1 MPAEPAAADIVER
14 WLATF
19 AAATSIAGIIRRRA
33 KGDQAARTRSAEPA
47 SICSKVFPSPSTTP
61 VLAMAAVARVR
72 METMTNLARMI
83 ATRSSTSRR
92 AQRPVAGQTIATKVS
107 GRKKTQM

>member
-1 MPAEPAAADIVER
+1 
-14 WLATF
+14 
-19 AAATSIAGIIRRRA
+19 
-33 KGDQAARTRSAEPA
+33 
-47 SICSKVFPSPSTTP
+47 
-61 VLAMAAVARVR
+61 MAAVARVR

-92 AQRPVAGQTIATKVS
+92 AQRPVVGQTIATKVS